1 MPEEKLKKESS
12 MVDIDTSG
20 DPVDVV
26 LKDEEKIETEKME
39 TTPDTDT
46 PKVET
51 ANEEEL
57 EDYSD
62 KVKTRINK
70 LTGKLRESERR
81 EKAAIDYAQ
90 KVATENKTVKNK
102 LNSLDS
108 SYLEQYKAR
117 TEAETVQAKKTL
129 QQAIEAGDVD
139 AQVEAQAALSRLA
152 IDQQRHAESAEE
164 RKLAKEQAVDKPTE
178 SFQPKPAKRVD
189 PKAESWAEK
198 NPWFGTDEPM
208 TYASFGLHR
217 RLVTEG
223 FDPNSDEYYTE
234 IDKRI
239 RTEFPHKF
247 KDEGGS
253 VNGSA
258 KPVQTVASASRVST
272 AKSGRKTVRLTPSHV
287 HIAKRLGV
295 PLEEYAKYVKED
307 A

>member
-1 MPEEKLKKESS
+1 MPEELKKETP

-20 DPVDVV
+20 DDVDVV
-26 LKDEEKIETEKME
+26 LKEDDNKIETDALD
-39 TTPDTDT
+39 TTPATVT
-46 PKVET
+46 APKVET
-51 ANEEEL
+51 NEEEL

-62 KVKTRINK
+62 SVKKRINK

-90 KVATENKTVKNK
+90 KVANENKTVKTK

-152 IDQQRHAESAEE
+152 IDQQRHAETTQE
-164 RKLAKEQAVDKPTE
+164 RELEKKNPTQE
-178 SFQPKPAKRVD
+178 TPVPAPAKKPD

-198 NPWFGTDEPM
+198 NPWFGVDEPM

-223 FDPNSDEYYTE
+223 FDPNSDQYYTE

-239 RTEFPHKF
+239 RNEFPHKF

-253 VNGSA
+253 VNGSNE
-258 KPVQTVASASRVST
+258 PVQRVASASRGSA
-272 AKSGRKTVRLTPSHV
+272 AKSGRKTIRLTPSQV

>member
-1 MPEEKLKKESS
+1 MPEELKKETP

-20 DPVDVV
+20 DDVDVV
-26 LKDEEKIETEKME
+26 LKDEDKKIETENLE
-39 TTPDTDT
+39 TTSATVTAPE
-46 PKVET
+46 VEVT
-51 ANEEEL
+51 NEGEL

-62 KVKTRINK
+62 KVKKRIDK

-90 KVATENKTVKNK
+90 KVANENKTVKTK

-152 IDQQRHAESAEE
+152 IDQQRHAETTQE
-164 RKLAKEQAVDKPTE
+164 RELEKKN
-178 SFQPKPAKRVD
+178 PKQETPAPAPAKQPD
-189 PKAESWAEK
+189 PKAEAWAEK
-198 NPWFGTDEPM
+198 NPWFGVDEPM

-217 RLVTEG
+217 RLVSEG
-223 FDPNSDEYYTE
+223 YNPNSDDYYTE

-239 RTEFPHKF
+239 RNEFPHKF

-253 VNGSA
+253 VNGST
-258 KPVQTVASASRVST
+258 KPVQTVASASRGSA
-272 AKSGRKTVRLTPSHV
+272 AKSGRKTVRLTPSQV

>member
-1 MPEEKLKKESS
+1 MPEELKKETP

-20 DPVDVV
+20 DDVDVV
-26 LKDEEKIETEKME
+26 LKDDDKKIETENLE
-39 TTPDTDT
+39 TTPATVT
-46 PKVET
+46 APEVEI
-51 ANEEEL
+51 ANEGEL

-62 KVKTRINK
+62 KVKKRIDK

-90 KVATENKTVKNK
+90 KVANENKTVKTK

-129 QQAIEAGDVD
+129 QHAIEAGDVD

-152 IDQQRHAESAEE
+152 IDQQRHAETTQERELEKKNPKEE
-164 RKLAKEQAVDKPTE
+164 TPVPA
-178 SFQPKPAKRVD
+178 PAKKPD
-189 PKAESWAEK
+189 PKAEAWAEK
-198 NPWFGTDEPM
+198 NPWFGVDEPM

-272 AKSGRKTVRLTPSHV
+272 AKSGRKTIRLTPSQV